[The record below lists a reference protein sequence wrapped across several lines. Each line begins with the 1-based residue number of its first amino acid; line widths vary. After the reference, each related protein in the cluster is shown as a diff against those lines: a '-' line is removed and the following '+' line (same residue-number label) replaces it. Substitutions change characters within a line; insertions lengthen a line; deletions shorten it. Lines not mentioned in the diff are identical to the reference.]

1 MLPTCESK
9 VELLR
14 EDWKLMSQQTQ
25 LVWAIKASLVEYISA
40 LEDGSITLSE
50 AVTQDASGFI
60 FPLDTQRSD
69 FDPEKL
75 EGNLQFLGSVT
86 FSGHWGMLNIEIR
99 DPEIH
104 ILGTRGTLSV
114 LVGGVLSP
122 AAPLDFAK
130 LELASPGQTEAVRVK
145 LTAGGK
151 SLMGEQY
158 SVGQELSP
166 LTIGLSER

>member
-1 MLPTCESK
+1 MVPTCESK
-9 VELLR
+9 VVLLR

-40 LEDGSITLSE
+40 LEDGAITLSE

-60 FPLDTQRSD
+60 FPLDAQRSD
-69 FDPEKL
+69 FNSETL
-75 EGNLQFLGSVT
+75 EGKLQFLGSVT

-99 DPEIH
+99 DPEIS
-104 ILGTRGTLSV
+104 IQGTRGTLTV
-114 LVGGVLSP
+114 VVGCVLSP
-122 AAPLDFAK
+122 ASALDFAE
-130 LELASPGQTEAVRVK
+130 LEFSSPGSTQDVK
-145 LTAGGK
+145 VMLTAGGM

-166 LTIGLSER
+166 LRIAVAQS